1 MDNRLPL
8 IVYDL
13 RKKGNL
19 KRIVKGE
26 KVGTIVK
33 E

>member
-1 MDNRLPL
+1 MDNALPI

-19 KRIVKGE
+19 KRIVMGE
-26 KVGTIVK
+26 KVGTIV
-33 E
+33 EE